1 MSQTAPPPGGQPL
14 VTVVVL
20 NYNGAQLLP
29 ACLDAL
35 AAQDLPEGQMA
46 VRVVDNASSDGSVE
60 LLERDYPW
68 VEVVRNQ
75 RNDGFAGGNNLAMR
89 AATSEYLALI
99 NNDARPAPDWLRRLL
114 EPLRDDP
121 GGRLAATTAKI
132 VFQPR
137 FLPVRLATPPFIPG
151 GLDGRELGVR
161 IYRVTV
167 DGRDVSDQV
176 LWDRLAYGP
185 EQAGPD
191 RFRWTRPA
199 GTLLVPVD
207 PDRSPVDRGR
217 LLEPDRPGHPFGVP
231 RTPPAGPPAG
241 GAPLRIGLRVAG
253 ETDKPIELGWM
264 DAGTTV
270 KAGPEPAEV
279 EFAVPA
285 GAGLLDVLNNAG
297 GMLFADGY
305 GADRAYQELDLGQYD
320 RPEEVFAFCGGAVCF
335 RSSVLHEVGYFDE
348 DFFMYYED
356 TDLSWRLRAR
366 GWSIRYQPSAV
377 TRHLHAASS
386 VEWSPLF
393 SFHNDRNRLLLL
405 TKNASAGLA
414 VREVLRYPLT
424 TVSLAL
430 RAVVRARHPRYR
442 PSLQPTL
449 LRLRVYAS
457 YLRLLPRMLARR
469 RALAARAVV
478 GRRALERWLVSR
490 PSAS

>member
-1 MSQTAPPPGGQPL
+1 VTGPL

-20 NYNGAQLLP
+20 NYNGAERIPGVLRS
-29 ACLDAL
+29 L
-35 AAQDLPEGQMA
+35 AAQDLPDGQMA
-46 VRVVDNASSDGSVE
+46 VWVVDNASGDGSLE
-60 LLERDYPW
+60 LLRRDFPW
-68 VEVVRNQ
+68 VRTIANPT
-75 RNDGFAGGNNLAMR
+75 NDGFAGGNNVALR
-89 AATSEYLALI
+89 EIATPFVALL
-99 NNDARPAPDWLRRLL
+99 NDDAYPATDWLRRLL
-114 EPLRDDP
+114 EPLRQP
-121 GGRLAATTAKI
+121 EAERVAAVSAKI
-132 VFQPR
+132 VFLPR
-137 FLPVRLATPPFIPG
+137 FLPVELATPGFVPG
-151 GLDGRELGVR
+151 TLDSRELGVR
-161 IYRVTV
+161 VYRVTV

-176 LWDRLAYGP
+176 LWDRLAYAP

-207 PDRSPVDRGR
+207 PDRSD
-217 LLEPDRPGHPFGVP
+217 E
-231 RTPPAGPPAG
+231 
-241 GAPLRIGLRVAG
+241 PLRIGLRVAG

-297 GMLFADGY
+297 GMVFADGY